1 MFVLPSPLFVLA
13 VIHLNILAVDQ
24 ARNGAWSVFNYE
36 KGKLIG
42 YGTFSF
48 DSKKYTYAK
57 AILHIELVAAIIYT
71 YDVSAVF
78 IEDSQLRA
86 NVQAFKKLA
95 QLQGVLV
102 NLLEKN
108 EYLYGFVAPTQ
119 WQNYCRARGRNT
131 KEVKERVL
139 ELERAGKKQ
148 SKILSIQFAKEQFG
162 IDTENDN
169 LADALCIGWYV
180 VNALEITQ
188 TSQSKKLV

>member
-1 MFVLPSPLFVLA
+1 MLF
-13 VIHLNILAVDQ
+13 
-24 ARNGAWSVFNYE
+24 RS
-36 KGKLIG
+36 
-42 YGTFSF
+42 
-48 DSKKYTYAK
+48 
-57 AILHIELVAAIIYT
+57 
-71 YDVSAVF
+71 
-78 IEDSQLRA
+78 
-86 NVQAFKKLA
+86 
-95 QLQGVLV
+95 
-102 NLLEKN
+102 
-108 EYLYGFVAPTQ
+108 
-119 WQNYCRARGRNT
+119 